1 MTKSNLNNSSKKLT
15 LLKWFTS
22 RIIIVNFN
30 NIGPVIGILLAHNI
44 LGYSNCSWNVMLI
57 TILSLFDILSEIS
70 PNLRLSFYNFFFE
83 FSIRDLSSSA
93 NY

>member
-30 NIGPVIGILLAHNI
+30 NIGPVIGILLAHNMRI
-44 LGYSNCSWNVMLI
+44 
-57 TILSLFDILSEIS
+57 
-70 PNLRLSFYNFFFE
+70 
-83 FSIRDLSSSA
+83 
-93 NY
+93 